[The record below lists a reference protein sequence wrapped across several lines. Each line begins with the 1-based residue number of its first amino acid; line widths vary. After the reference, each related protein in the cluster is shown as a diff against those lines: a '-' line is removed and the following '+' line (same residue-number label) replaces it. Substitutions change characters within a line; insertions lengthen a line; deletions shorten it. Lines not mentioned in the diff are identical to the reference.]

1 MPEDHPVGNHHRMK
15 LRAWLAVLPW
25 HLIYA
30 LGTVILVI
38 LLALP
43 ASLIE

>member
-1 MPEDHPVGNHHRMK
+1 MPEDQPVPKHHRVT

-30 LGTVILVI
+30 LGTLIFVLLVAVLSSVI
-38 LLALP
+38 
-43 ASLIE
+43 E